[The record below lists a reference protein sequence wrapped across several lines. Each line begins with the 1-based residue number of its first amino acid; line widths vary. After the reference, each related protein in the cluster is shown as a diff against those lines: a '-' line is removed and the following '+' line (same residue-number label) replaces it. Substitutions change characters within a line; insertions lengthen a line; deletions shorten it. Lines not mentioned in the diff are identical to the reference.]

1 MDFENFDE
9 ALLRHKYVYLQ
20 IFDSQTIAFLNV
32 FEICTEM
39 RSILYFFYVKDVL
52 QRPF

>member
-1 MDFENFDE
+1 MKLYYATNMFD
-9 ALLRHKYVYLQ
+9 LQ